1 MGPRNAAR
9 SASANANA
17 GGRAEEKGRDGSLR
31 LSVLRKSII
40 RGASRSIRDRT
51 TGTSRGDNGEQAQ
64 DGPEAITAA
73 IPVGIRAAITAL
85 EAPVIQAVIRAIP
98 AGIPVIWAATPAAIP
113 VTRAVI
119 QATPAVIPAKPE
131 VIQATRAATPVTR
144 AGTPAIRSGALWDT
158 LADIPEGTPRV
169 LRKSAAVAAQ
179 PEVGPDIA
187 VNATSAV
194 KAANALA
201 LNAADA
207 AGAA

>member
-1 MGPRNAAR
+1 
-9 SASANANA
+9 
-17 GGRAEEKGRDGSLR
+17 
-31 LSVLRKSII
+31 VLRKSII

-73 IPVGIRAAITAL
+73 IPVDIRAAITAL

-113 VTRAVI
+113 VTRAGI
-119 QATPAVIPAKPE
+119 QATLAVIPAKRG
-131 VIQATRAATPVTR
+131 VIQATR

-187 VNATSAV
+187 VNATSAA